1 MIESLKSVTPISIE
15 VLTKKGEM
23 SIRWADEVTHVYS
36 LFGLRKNCP
45 CVMCRGGHELMD
57 QFEPG
62 FFLVDPSLTTGGKDL
77 RIEKILPI
85 GHHAIRIYWSDGH
98 NEGMLRYENL
108 RYWGEWIERNKNSD
122 QE

>member
-1 MIESLKSVTPISIE
+1 MNQSLMSVTPISID
-15 VLTKKGEM
+15 VSTTDGKL
-23 SIRWADEVTHVYS
+23 SIQWADGHAHQFT

-62 FFLVDPSLTTGGKDL
+62 FFLVDPSEAPGGSTL
-77 RIEKILPI
+77 SIQKILPI

-98 NEGMLRYENL
+98 NDGMYRYENL
-108 RYWGEWIERNKNSD
+108 RYWGEWIENKQSAG
-122 QE
+122 